1 MTLLPYLLGL
11 LVFSASVE
19 VRSYCAHPRGLLP
32 GMDSLGQPEA
42 AEPEGRLQ
50 GGGPPHFLR
59 LPGGGAISARWAPKS
74 RTLGPRGRT
83 GRV

>member
-1 MTLLPYLLGL
+1 MTLLPSPLGR
-11 LVFSASVE
+11 LVLSASVE
-19 VRSYCAHPRGLLP
+19 CRRYCAHPRGLLP

-50 GGGPPHFLR
+50 GGGPPHFLC

-74 RTLGPRGRT
+74 RTLGPGGRRGR
-83 GRV
+83 V